1 MKAHLTALL
10 TLIALG
16 SPLAYA
22 DDAAKDIEAATNN
35 GDKVILHPNGR
46 WEFVDAKKAQAARE
60 IAQQFPENQVCP
72 PGWQGGHFGFDRCI
86 PPGDKDFNRRSLSG
100 K

>member
-1 MKAHLTALL
+1 MKSIIPNLLLILSVGATSAL
-10 TLIALG
+10 
-16 SPLAYA
+16 A
-22 DDAAKDIEAATNN
+22 DDAAKDIAAATGN

-46 WEFVDAKKAQAARE
+46 WEFVDPQKALEAKV
-60 IAQQFPENQVCP
+60 IANQFPENQVCP
-72 PGWQGGHFGFDRCI
+72 PGSQGGSFGIGRCI